1 MNGATTPASLSDA
14 LGPWPLVPSLRPS
27 LRPILRP
34 RMALLLLAVLA
45 GCAPAPGALA
55 QNGFPSFRNLAK
67 KVVPS
72 VVSIAVTESA
82 AAAAADQ
89 GGDGGTTDDGQPLP
103 HDGHQKVFG
112 AGSGFIVDPSGIIVT
127 NDHVVD
133 GATKITV
140 SLSDGT
146 QLPAH
151 VLGVDQLTDIA
162 VIKVSSTAPLPAVQW
177 GDSKSV
183 EVGDWILVAGNP
195 FGLGS
200 SVTAGIISARGRDI
214 MSGPFDDFLQL
225 DAPIN
230 PGNSGGPAFDMT
242 GKVIGVNTAII
253 SPTGGSVGIGFA
265 IPSEIVQNVVEQIEK
280 HGHLDRGWL
289 GVGVADDEQATTDG
303 VRVTT
308 VEPGGPA
315 AHGGIRAGDRILA
328 VDGRRVDTALALIRA
343 VAEIHPGRHAQL
355 TVLRHGGK
363 ITAAVVVGQR
373 PVTEA
378 Q

>member
-1 MNGATTPASLSDA
+1 MNGVGILPSKPA
-14 LGPWPLVPSLRPS
+14 
-27 LRPILRP
+27 RP
-34 RMALLLLAVLA
+34 RLPAAAGSRLVLLVLAVLT

-55 QNGFPSFRNLAK
+55 QNGFPSFRAIAK

-89 GGDGGTTDDGQPLP
+89 GGNATTDDGQPLP
-103 HDGHQKVFG
+103 KDGKQKVFG

-133 GATKITV
+133 GASKITV

-151 VLGVDQLTDIA
+151 ILGVDQLTDIA
-162 VIKVSSTAPLPAVQW
+162 VIKVTPPAPLTAVQW
-177 GDSKSV
+177 GNSHDV

-200 SVTAGIISARGRDI
+200 TVTAGIISARGRDI

-230 PGNSGGPAFDMT
+230 PGNSGGPAFDMA
-242 GKVIGVNTAII
+242 GQVVGVNTAII

-265 IPSEIVQNVVEQIEK
+265 IPSEIVEPIVTQLEK

-289 GVGVADDEQATTDG
+289 GVGVADEDQASSNG

-308 VEPGGPA
+308 VEPDGPA
-315 AHGGIRAGDRILA
+315 AHAGIRVGDRVLA
-328 VDGRRVDTALALIRA
+328 VNGRSVGTALALIRA
-343 VAEIHPGRHAQL
+343 VAEIHPGRTAHL
-355 TVLRHGGK
+355 SVLRHGHK
-363 ITAAVVVGQR
+363 IRLDVLIGLR